1 MAEDI
6 KRMGNGPWKEA
17 SDEDV
22 AKDEKGFTMPNLH
35 RRLDPQQPTS
45 SYEVAPR
52 EYQIGVYEKDSYR
65 TTKINTH
72 DEESEYDEIP

>member
-1 MAEDI
+1 MTEDI

-35 RRLDPQQPTS
+35 RRLYPQQPTS

-65 TTKINTH
+65 TTTINTH

>member
-45 SYEVAPR
+45 LYEVAPR